1 MSLLRATE
9 VSMQRSTWTSSV
21 LAKFGITECAVI
33 HAGPKLRAAGAACI
47 LSSVLALSGIPAS
60 AHAEPNLQLSE
71 AAGTSYISNQPD
83 TSSIGRQGIFAPHHL
98 PTSAAS
104 RKEAFNT
111 MIDRSSS
118 LKIGEKLTSVNQ
130 FFNERISYQTDKQAW
145 GQADYWA
152 SPNETLTKGVGDCE
166 DFAIAKYYALQK
178 VGVDPEKLS
187 MIYVKSSLFP
197 EPHMVLSYEDRKGA
211 DPLVLDNIEKSIKP
225 LSQRRDLTQVYSFN
239 ESGLYLPGSDTK
251 ISGPERLSKWTAVMA
266 KVANEAP
273 ARVMVASND
282 SKPVDLSML
291 STGDLKGK
299 ADIGSFLKPQAR
311 AEKSRT
317 LDDDG
322 PSFR

>member
-1 MSLLRATE
+1 
-9 VSMQRSTWTSSV
+9 MQRSTWTSSV
-21 LAKFGITECAVI
+21 LAKLGITECAVI
-33 HAGPKLRAAGAACI
+33 HAGPKLRAAGAACL
-47 LSSVLALSGIPAS
+47 LSSVLALSGITAS
-60 AHAEPNLQLSE
+60 AHAEPNLQVSE
-71 AAGTSYISNQPD
+71 EAGTSYIRSQPD
-83 TSSIGRQGIFAPHHL
+83 TSSIGRQSAFTNQHL

-104 RKEAFNT
+104 RQEAF
-111 MIDRSSS
+111 SSMVES
-118 LKIGEKLTSVNQ
+118 SAGLKTGEKLTSVNQ

-166 DFAIAKYYALQK
+166 DFAIAKYFALQK
-178 VGVDPEKLS
+178 MGVDPEKLR

-197 EPHMVLSYEDRKGA
+197 EPHMVLSYEARKGA

-266 KVANEAP
+266 KVANDAP
-273 ARVMVASND
+273 ASVMVASNN

-299 ADIGSFLKPQAR
+299 ADIGNFLKPKASV
-311 AEKSRT
+311 EKSRI
-317 LDDDG
+317 LDDDE